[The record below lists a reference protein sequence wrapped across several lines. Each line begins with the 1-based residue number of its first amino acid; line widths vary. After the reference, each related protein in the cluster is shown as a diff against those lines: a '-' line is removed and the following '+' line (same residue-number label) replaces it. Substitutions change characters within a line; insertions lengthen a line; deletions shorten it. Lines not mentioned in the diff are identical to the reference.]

1 MLVRDVQ
8 TGLVGE
14 PDWAGRIVLVR
25 RMGAG
30 ASAAAAGRASRGRN
44 TMSPSRKGI
53 ILAVLQLAIVA
64 SLAAKYAFDRGRF
77 PRVWARTAAYY
88 PPLPLPARPL
98 SVRTPA

>member
-25 RMGAG
+25 WMGAG
-30 ASAAAAGRASRGRN
+30 ARAAATGRASRGRN

-53 ILAVLQLAIVA
+53 ILAILQLAIVA
-64 SLAAKYAFDRGRF
+64 SLAAKYAVDRARF
-77 PRVWARTAAYY
+77 PRVWTQTGADA
-88 PPLPLPARPL
+88 PCLPVAGRYF
-98 SVRTPA
+98 S